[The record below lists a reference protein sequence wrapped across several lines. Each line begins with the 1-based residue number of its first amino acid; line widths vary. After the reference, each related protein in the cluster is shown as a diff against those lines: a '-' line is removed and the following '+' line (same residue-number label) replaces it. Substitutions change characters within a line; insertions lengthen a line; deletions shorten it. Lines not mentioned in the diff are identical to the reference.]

1 MSEEHTSGS
10 TATDP
15 HHTQTLELSWE
26 EVVEA
31 LAALEGTRVAVR
43 VVERGDPEMLVAVFR
58 GHLGA
63 PTRGKRPTLFWPVR
77 AASEDE
83 PGNVEATGIHLH
95 RDRFQASLASPG
107 REVLH
112 IVQGTVIVNVRGV

>member
-1 MSEEHTSGS
+1 MDDTPKPP
-10 TATDP
+10 DL
-15 HHTQTLELSWE
+15 HHTQTLELSWD

-31 LAALEGTRVAVR
+31 LAALEGSRVAVR
-43 VVERGDPEMLVAVFR
+43 VVERSEPETLVAVFR

-63 PTRGKRPTLFWPVR
+63 PMRGKSPTLFWPVR

-83 PGNVEATGIHLH
+83 PGNVEDTGIHLH
-95 RDRFQASLASPG
+95 RDRFHGSFASPG

-112 IVQGTVIVNVRGV
+112 IVQGPVIVNVRGV